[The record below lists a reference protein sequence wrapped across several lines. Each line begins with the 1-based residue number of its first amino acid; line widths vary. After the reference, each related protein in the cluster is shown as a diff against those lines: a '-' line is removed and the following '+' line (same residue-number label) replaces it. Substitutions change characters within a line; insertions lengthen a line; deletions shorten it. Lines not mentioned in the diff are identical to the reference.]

1 MLLDP
6 DAAVFAELF
15 KRCRD
20 TTRTAERRRVSFR
33 HVAYDHETRLRKLRE
48 AKLVAQV
55 VRQPPQG
62 VWRRVEKYKAR
73 WARYRAER
81 Q

>member
-20 TTRTAERRRVSFR
+20 TTRAAVPVSTKPLACVVGDLSMVR
-33 HVAYDHETRLRKLRE
+33 ALGRDGIPVAVATSEPARK
-48 AKLVAQV
+48 
-55 VRQPPQG
+55 
-62 VWRRVEKYKAR
+62 
-73 WARYRAER
+73 
-81 Q
+81 